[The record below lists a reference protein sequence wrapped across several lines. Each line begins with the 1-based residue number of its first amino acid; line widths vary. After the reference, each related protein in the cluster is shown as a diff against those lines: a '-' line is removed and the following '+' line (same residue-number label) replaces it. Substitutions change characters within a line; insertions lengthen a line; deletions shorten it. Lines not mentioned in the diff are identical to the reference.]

1 MRCDRSLPQCQK
13 CISKGDQCLGYG
25 RLLRWTNAVAVRGK
39 LAEQVG
45 QRPSTLE
52 LTGSNDD
59 DSHYGHVTR
68 EISGLE
74 VGLPVYAVKPGLIDP
89 LFKDL
94 GPRQR
99 LYISHF
105 SNLVCQDLVSF
116 DQQDH
121 NNPFRSVITLLGSFD
136 YLREI
141 IVATSAVHM
150 VTLRRSHGHPHQ
162 RELIDALTAKGRA
175 YRLLRRALD
184 QQLDAASLSIVF
196 IAVVFFINFDLI
208 DSGRGS
214 WKTHIEAAVKLIGS
228 IQGIQGGGAAA
239 AASSTSTSTSTSTTS
254 TTTATNIPPGVA
266 QLADLVM
273 ADCVTY
279 HILGAGFSGAADN
292 QAAAAAFAG
301 VDVAATLQRAAPFSY
316 GCYPPPMLDV
326 LSRAARL
333 SAGEGAEAA
342 ALLRRLR
349 AVDVRAWVYGIEGLA
364 PNDDREVR
372 VSVACA
378 HRAATC
384 LYVVLAVPDVV
395 LYYPVDMDL
404 GGDGGDGGDSGGG
417 GGAAASAAAAGVE
430 ALSREVLYHLASVP
444 VAHSLAKGLIWPTF
458 MAGAQAEDL
467 ASRQWC
473 LGRMQRIWQS
483 TPWICPWGYI
493 QSAMNMMQRV
503 WERRDRR
510 LKEGDHG
517 EGMNWLQEVKA
528 TADHVLIV

>member
-1 MRCDRSLPQCQK
+1 
-13 CISKGDQCLGYG
+13 
-25 RLLRWTNAVAVRGK
+25 
-39 LAEQVG
+39 
-45 QRPSTLE
+45 
-52 LTGSNDD
+52 
-59 DSHYGHVTR
+59 
-68 EISGLE
+68 
-74 VGLPVYAVKPGLIDP
+74 
-89 LFKDL
+89 
-94 GPRQR
+94 
-99 LYISHF
+99 
-105 SNLVCQDLVSF
+105 
-116 DQQDH
+116 
-121 NNPFRSVITLLGSFD
+121 
-136 YLREI
+136 
-141 IVATSAVHM
+141 M
-150 VTLRRSHGHPHQ
+150 VTLRRNHGHPHQ

-175 YRLLRRALD
+175 YRLLRRALNH
-184 QQLDAASLSIVF
+184 QLDPASLSIVF

-214 WKTHIEAAVKLIGS
+214 WKTHIEAALKLIGS
-228 IQGIQGGGAAA
+228 IQGIQGDGAA
-239 AASSTSTSTSTSTTS
+239 STSMSTS
-254 TTTATNIPPGVA
+254 TTTANIPPGVA
-266 QLADLVM
+266 KLADLVM

-292 QAAAAAFAG
+292 RATAAAFAG

-364 PNDDREVR
+364 PNDDREAR

-395 LYYPVDMDL
+395 LHYPVDPGL
-404 GGDGGDGGDSGGG
+404 VGDGDGDGDAEV
-417 GGAAASAAAAGVE
+417 AAAAAAAGVE

-483 TPWICPWGYI
+483 TPWLCPWGYI

-510 LKEGDHG
+510 LEEGDHG
-517 EGMNWLQEVKA
+517 GMNWLQEVKA

>member
-1 MRCDRSLPQCQK
+1 M
-13 CISKGDQCLGYG
+13 
-25 RLLRWTNAVAVRGK
+25 
-39 LAEQVG
+39 
-45 QRPSTLE
+45 
-52 LTGSNDD
+52 
-59 DSHYGHVTR
+59 
-68 EISGLE
+68 
-74 VGLPVYAVKPGLIDP
+74 YAVKPGLIDP

-99 LYISHF
+99 LYISHCKSSSF
-105 SNLVCQDLVSF
+105 LSHINQTPDAIHHIYLFHLPQWQPHTDTDSPLSQVSNLVCQDLVSF

-228 IQGIQGGGAAA
+228 IQGIQQGGAAA
-239 AASSTSTSTSTSTTS
+239 ASTSITS
-254 TTTATNIPPGVA
+254 TTTANIPPGVA

-395 LYYPVDMDL
+395 LYHPVDADL
-404 GGDGGDGGDSGGG
+404 VGDGGGGGGGDDGGDGGDGAK
-417 GGAAASAAAAGVE
+417 AAASAAAAGVE